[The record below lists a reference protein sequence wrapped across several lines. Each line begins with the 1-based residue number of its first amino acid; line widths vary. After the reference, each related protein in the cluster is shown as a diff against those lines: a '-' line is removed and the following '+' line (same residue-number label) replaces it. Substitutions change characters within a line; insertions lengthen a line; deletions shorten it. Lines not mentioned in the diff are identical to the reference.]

1 MKYQYL
7 RINPLAYLICVMNK
21 FRVGKTHPEKNQG
34 GSKPTLPTL
43 FRRPCPRPPL
53 TTAELHVGRNFVT
66 AARNR
71 TANVQ
76 NICFVMQILVRHREY
91 VFRKTIGIL
100 INYERILTESSTMG

>member
-43 FRRPCPRPPL
+43 FRRPCVSICDHATCVISTNL
-53 TTAELHVGRNFVT
+53 TMPITLPEVL
-66 AARNR
+66 
-71 TANVQ
+71 
-76 NICFVMQILVRHREY
+76 
-91 VFRKTIGIL
+91 
-100 INYERILTESSTMG
+100 